1 MDTTTLDDGANTAQ
15 PVTSEAESAEQPQ
28 VEEQSASNTND
39 QLNEST
45 ADSTEEPQEAPQQE
59 ESQAD
64 GDDVQAWAEKKGLPL
79 DDPIKLAK
87 MYRDA
92 EKRMHEATT
101 QVPKTPIDPPELLEP
116 TGDVNYDQVV
126 ERQNVQEQRI
136 YVRDWFDANP
146 DMKEHR
152 DDLARIASERPW
164 LTNLDDVRAHYLA
177 SPDKL
182 KSMKTE
188 GGREALTN
196 LAQKQQQTPP
206 SAGATNANSYATN
219 KLTPQNV
226 DSMVAKMSPEEYQKR
241 LPEINAAM
249 GAH

>member
-1 MDTTTLDDGANTAQ
+1 MDTTTSEDGAIQAQ
-15 PVTSEAESAEQPQ
+15 PTTNEAESVEQVQ
-28 VEEQSASNTND
+28 DQQDASNTND

-45 ADSTEEPQEAPQQE
+45 ADSTEEPTEAPQQE

-64 GDDVQAWAEKKGLPL
+64 GDDVQAWAEKKGLPM

-101 QVPKTPIDPPELLEP
+101 QVPKTPINPPELLEP
-116 TGDVNYDQVV
+116 TGDTNYDQVV

-152 DDLARIASERPW
+152 DDLSRIASERPW

-219 KLTPQNV
+219 KLTSQNV
-226 DSMVAKMSPEEYQKR
+226 DQMVAKMSPEEYQKR

>member
-15 PVTSEAESAEQPQ
+15 PIESEAETAEQPQ

-39 QLNEST
+39 QPNEST
-45 ADSTEEPQEAPQQE
+45 ADSTEEPKEAPQEE

-101 QVPKTPIDPPELLEP
+101 QVPKTPINPPELLEP
-116 TGDVNYDQVV
+116 TGDENYDQIV

-152 DDLARIASERPW
+152 DDLSRIASERPW

-182 KSMKTE
+182 KSMETE
-188 GGREALTN
+188 GGRKALTN

-226 DSMVAKMSPEEYQKR
+226 DQMVAKMSPEEYRKR

>member
-1 MDTTTLDDGANTAQ
+1 MDTTTLDDGANEAQ
-15 PVTSEAESAEQPQ
+15 PITSEAEPAE
-28 VEEQSASNTND
+28 VVTDESASNNND

-45 ADSTEEPQEAPQQE
+45 ADSTEEPQEAPQKE

-64 GDDVQAWAEKKGLPL
+64 DDDVQSWAEKKGLPL

-92 EKRMHEATT
+92 EKKMHEATT
-101 QVPKTPIDPPELLEP
+101 QVPRTPVQPPELLEP
-116 TGDVNYDQVV
+116 TGDTNYDQIV

-152 DDLARIASERPW
+152 DDLSRIASERPW

-206 SAGATNANSYATN
+206 SSGATNANSYASN
-219 KLTPQNV
+219 RLTAANV

-249 GAH
+249 GAS

>member
-1 MDTTTLDDGANTAQ
+1 MDTTTSGDGAQVAQ
-15 PVTSEAESAEQPQ
+15 PQEPEAESVEQVQ
-28 VEEQSASNTND
+28 DQQDASNTND
-39 QLNEST
+39 QPNEST
-45 ADSTEEPQEAPQQE
+45 ADSTEETQESPQQE

-101 QVPKTPIDPPELLEP
+101 QIPKTPVEPPQLMESSGDP
-116 TGDVNYDQVV
+116 NYDALV
-126 ERQNVQEQRI
+126 ERQNIQEQRV

-152 DDLARIASERPW
+152 EDLSRIAAERPW

-182 KSMKTE
+182 KSVRTE

-206 SAGATNANSYATN
+206 SSGATNANSYASN
-219 KLTPQNV
+219 KLTAKNV
-226 DSMVAKMSPEEYQKR
+226 DSMVAKMSPEEYRKR

-249 GAH
+249 GAR

>member
-1 MDTTTLDDGANTAQ
+1 MDPTTLDDGANTAQ
-15 PVTSEAESAEQPQ
+15 PVESEAESAEQPQ

-39 QLNEST
+39 QPNEST
-45 ADSTEEPQEAPQQE
+45 ADSTEEPQEAPQEE

-92 EKRMHEATT
+92 EKKMHEATT
-101 QVPKTPIDPPELLEP
+101 QVPKTPINPPELLEP
-116 TGDVNYDQVV
+116 TGDDNYDQIV

-152 DDLARIASERPW
+152 EDLARIAAERPW

-177 SPDKL
+177 SPEKL
-182 KSMKTE
+182 KSVESE
-188 GGREALTN
+188 GGRRALTN

-206 SAGATNANSYATN
+206 SSGATNANSYASN
-219 KLTPQNV
+219 KLTAANV
-226 DSMVAKMSPEEYQKR
+226 DEMVAKMTPEEYAKR

>member
-1 MDTTTLDDGANTAQ
+1 MDTTTSGDGANTAQ
-15 PVTSEAESAEQPQ
+15 PQEPEAES
-28 VEEQSASNTND
+28 VEQSQVTEQDASNTND
-39 QLNEST
+39 QPNEST
-45 ADSTEEPQEAPQQE
+45 ADSTEETQESPQQE

-101 QVPKTPIDPPELLEP
+101 QVPKTPVEPPQLMEP
-116 TGDVNYDQVV
+116 SGDANYDALI
-126 ERQNVQEQRI
+126 ERQNVQEQRV

-206 SAGATNANSYATN
+206 SSGATNANSYASN
-219 KLTPQNV
+219 KLTAKNV
-226 DSMVAKMSPEEYQKR
+226 DQMVAKMSPEEYRKR
-241 LPEINAAM
+241 LPEINEAM
-249 GAH
+249 GAR